1 MKLLDINDV
10 AYIESPVLYF
20 REYTGLALFKM
31 ADKKS
36 KEIRIKFTLESQSMG
51 PPLVNI
57 EFTDSVDYPLMP
69 LIRSLKSQVMKL
81 DKNGGLPK

>member
-1 MKLLDINDV
+1 MKLLDINDI
-10 AYIESPVLYF
+10 AYMESPVLYF
-20 REYTGLALFKM
+20 REYTALALFEM

-51 PPLVNI
+51 QPLVNV
-57 EFTDSVDYPLMP
+57 EFTDSVDYPLLP

-81 DKNGGLPK
+81 DKRGELPK